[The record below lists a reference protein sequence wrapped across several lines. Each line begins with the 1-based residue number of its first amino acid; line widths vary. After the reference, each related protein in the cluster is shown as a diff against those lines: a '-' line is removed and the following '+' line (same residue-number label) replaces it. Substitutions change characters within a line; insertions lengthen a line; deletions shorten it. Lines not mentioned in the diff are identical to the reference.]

1 MLQEKAPRKWAGR
14 QRLVTYRNKPKRND
28 VDVDGFNGK
37 RMHLTKMNEVVRS
50 KNDLV
55 DHFNEE
61 NRLRMGWQD
70 LVLFY

>member
-1 MLQEKAPRKWAGR
+1 MLIAFDGVNLKGWVGH
-14 QRLVTYRNKPKRND
+14 
-28 VDVDGFNGK
+28 VDVDGFNRK

-61 NRLRMGWQD
+61 NR
-70 LVLFY
+70 